1 MPIVGFQFNLLNKG
15 DKMTNRS
22 LSIFNQLRPLSVGFD
37 DIFNHFESIFDGNLP
52 TVTYPP
58 YNIVKVGSN
67 QYNIEVALAGFNKK
81 DINVTMENGILT
93 IESVKDKQ
101 EQEVKDNEG
110 VLFRGISKRY
120 FKRDF
125 TVADDVEVN
134 GAELKDGLLT
144 ISLEKIVP
152 ESKKAKTINIK

>member
-1 MPIVGFQFNLLNKG
+1 
-15 DKMTNRS
+15 MTNRA

-37 DIFNHFESIFDGNLP
+37 DIFNHFESMFDGNLSN
-52 TVTYPP
+52 VTYPP
-58 YNIVKVGSN
+58 YNIVKVGNN
-67 QYNIEVALAGFNKK
+67 QYNIEIALAGFNKK